1 MRRLNVLMIMQQVI
15 LLLACA
21 VLAGIAIYAK
31 DQMNETAGRTYVAKD
46 VTADILP
53 PPMYLVEARL
63 VVSEGLEGTLSPTE
77 TAQQIERLRNEYQAR
92 VKHWTDNP
100 PYGLERD
107 LLGRQ
112 HSAALDFLDAVQ
124 KQLLPPLQSGNQA
137 AAIQVLPEVHRL
149 FAVHR
154 EAVNASVT
162 SSTRFADESLKR
174 AESIGEM
181 ATLASMISFLLAAVI
196 TTLLF
201 LWVRRAVWRLVGDE
215 PAVIAEA
222 ARLAASGDFTQPF
235 RADYPESVAGS
246 LERMRV
252 EISRVVAMVRGNA
265 ESVASASTQISQG
278 NMDLSSRTEEQASAL
293 EETSA
298 TMEELGSTV
307 RNNADNARQANQ
319 LAQSASDV
327 AVRGGEVV
335 SQVVQTMK
343 GINDSSQRIA
353 DIIGTIDGIAF
364 QTNILALNAAVEAAR
379 AGEQGRG
386 FAVVAGEV
394 RSLAQRSAEAAKEI
408 KALIGTS
415 VERVGQGSELVDQ
428 AGRTMQ
434 EVVNSIRRVTDIVGE
449 ISAASNEQASGVAQ
463 VGQAVGQMDQAMQQ
477 NAALV
482 EENAAAAESL
492 KLQAQQLV
500 QAVAAFKLSA
510 AEGEVLQPLA
520 DTTPTQWK
528 ASARGEPSRKIG
540 GKRMESLAAGAAR
553 GSARV
558 AASTTPRTI
567 AGPSAAPKSASAGAP
582 AGGAAAAGDW
592 ESF

>member
-1 MRRLNVLMIMQQVI
+1 MRKLNHLMIFQQVV
-15 LLLACA
+15 LVVACA
-21 VLAGIAIYAK
+21 LLMGVALYAK
-31 DQMNETAGRTYVAKD
+31 NSMNTDAGQAFVAKD

-53 PPMYLVEARL
+53 PPMYLIESRL
-63 VVSEGLEGTLSPTE
+63 VVSQAVEGTLTPAEAVQSI
-77 TAQQIERLRNEYQAR
+77 ARLEKEYLAR
-92 VKHWTDNP
+92 ATYWKDNP
-100 PYGLERD
+100 PYGLEKD

-112 HSAALDFLDAVQ
+112 HSAGLDFLAAV
-124 KQLLPPLQSGNQA
+124 KTRVLPALEAGNKDA
-137 AAIQVLPEVHRL
+137 AAQALTDVHRL
-149 FAVHR
+149 YRLHR
-154 EAVNASVT
+154 EAVDATVKSAV
-162 SSTRFADESLKR
+162 RFAD
-174 AESIGEM
+174 
-181 ATLASMISFLLAAVI
+181 ASVANFKQTGDRSPLLAIATFIAAVLV

-201 LWVRRAVWRLVGDE
+201 LWTRRAVWHLVGDE
-215 PAVIAEA
+215 PAIIAA
-222 ARLAASGDFTQPF
+222 AAKQASEGDFTVAF
-235 RADYPESVAGS
+235 RSQYPGSVAAS

-252 EISRVVAMVRGNA
+252 EISKVVGLVRSNA
-265 ESVASASTQISQG
+265 ESVASASTQIAQG

-293 EETSA
+293 QQTSA

-327 AVRGGEVV
+327 AVRGGDVV
-335 SQVVQTMK
+335 GQVVQTMK

-408 KALIGTS
+408 KSLIGAS
-415 VERVGQGSELVDQ
+415 VERVNQGSSLVNQ
-428 AGRTMQ
+428 AGQTMQ

-449 ISAASNEQASGVAQ
+449 ITAASSEQASGVAQ

-492 KLQAQQLV
+492 KQQAQLLV
-500 QAVAAFKLSA
+500 QAVAAF
-510 AEGEVLQPLA
+510 
-520 DTTPTQWK
+520 
-528 ASARGEPSRKIG
+528 R
-540 GKRMESLAAGAAR
+540 LAAGEGEALRPVSVADKVQWAR
-553 GSARV
+553 PSGKPQPRRALGKNAGVSGMQAPRVGGSNPAK
-558 AASTTPRTI
+558 TL
-567 AGPSAAPKSASAGAP
+567 AAPSGPPKP
-582 AGGAAAAGDW
+582 ATAAAGTSDEW

>member
-1 MRRLNVLMIMQQVI
+1 MRRLNVLMTMQQVV
-15 LLLACA
+15 LLVACA
-21 VLAGIAIYAK
+21 ILAGIAIFAK
-31 DQMNETAGRTYVAKD
+31 DLMNESAARTYVAKD
-46 VTADILP
+46 VSADILP

-63 VVSEGLEGTLSPTE
+63 VVSEGLEGTLSPAE
-77 TAQQIERLRNEYQAR
+77 TAQQIDRLRNEYLAR

-100 PYGLERD
+100 PYGLEKD

-112 HSAALDFLDAVQ
+112 HSAGLEFLEAIR
-124 KQLLPPLQSGNQA
+124 KQFLVPLQAGNREAAQQA
-137 AAIQVLPEVHRL
+137 LPELHRL
-149 FAVHR
+149 FTAHRDAVS
-154 EAVNASVT
+154 VSVT
-162 SSTRFADESLKR
+162 SATRFAEDAQKR
-174 AESIGEM
+174 AESVGAG
-181 ATLASMISFLLAAVI
+181 ATLASIISFLLAAVI

-215 PAVIAEA
+215 LAVIAEA
-222 ARLAASGDFTQPF
+222 AKLAANGDFTRSF
-235 RADYPESVAGS
+235 RSEHPESVAGS

-252 EISRVVAMVRGNA
+252 EISRVVAMVRSNA
-265 ESVASASTQISQG
+265 ESVASASTQIAQG

-319 LAQSASDV
+319 LAQNASDV

-343 GINDSSQRIA
+343 GINESSQRIA

-415 VERVGQGSELVDQ
+415 VERVDQGSELVDQ

-500 QAVAAFKLSA
+500 QAVAAFKLTQG
-510 AEGEVLQPLA
+510 EGDVLQPLVEA
-520 DTTPTQWK
+520 SPMHRK
-528 ASARGEPSRKIG
+528 APARSELRSKIASP
-540 GKRMESLAAGAAR
+540 KREALASGAGGAAR
-553 GSARV
+553 GGASA
-558 AASTTPRTI
+558 SPRTI
-567 AGPSAAPKSASAGAP
+567 AGPTGAPK
-582 AGGAAAAGDW
+582 AAAAGAGGGGATGEW

>member
-1 MRRLNVLMIMQQVI
+1 MRRLNVLLLLQQVI

-21 VLAGIAIYAK
+21 VLVGIALYSK
-31 DQMNETAGRTYVAKD
+31 EQMNEAAGRTYVAKD

-63 VVSEGLEGTLSPTE
+63 VVSQGIEGTLSAAE
-77 TAQQIERLRNEYQAR
+77 TAQNIDRLRSEYQAR

-112 HSAALDFLDAVQ
+112 HSAGLDFLDAIS
-124 KQLLPPLQSGNQA
+124 KQVLPPLQAGNREAALQA
-137 AAIQVLPEVHRL
+137 LPEIHRL
-149 FAVHR
+149 YALHR
-154 EAVNASVT
+154 DGVDVTVKASM
-162 SSTRFADESLKR
+162 RFAEEAQTHAVSVGESSSLI
-174 AESIGEM
+174 SIV
-181 ATLASMISFLLAAVI
+181 SFLIAAVS

-222 ARLAASGDFTQPF
+222 AKQAANGDFSRPF
-235 RADYPESVAGS
+235 RSDHPESVAGS
-246 LERMRV
+246 LERMRL
-252 EISRVVAMVRGNA
+252 EISKVVLMVRGNA
-265 ESVASASTQISQG
+265 ESVASASTQIAQG

-510 AEGEVLQPLA
+510 GDGEVLQPLA
-520 DTTPTQWK
+520 DTAPTQWK
-528 ASARGEPSRKIG
+528 APARSEPSRKIG
-540 GKRMESLAAGAAR
+540 GKRMESLGSGSAGGAAR
-553 GSARV
+553 V
-558 AASTTPRTI
+558 ATSTTPRTI
-567 AGPSAAPKSASAGAP
+567 AGPSAAPKSASAGASS
-582 AGGAAAAGDW
+582 GSGAAGDW

>member
-1 MRRLNVLMIMQQVI
+1 VNV
-15 LLLACA
+15 
-21 VLAGIAIYAK
+21 
-31 DQMNETAGRTYVAKD
+31 RVA
-46 VTADILP
+46 A
-53 PPMYLVEARL
+53 
-63 VVSEGLEGTLSPTE
+63 
-77 TAQQIERLRNEYQAR
+77 
-92 VKHWTDNP
+92 
-100 PYGLERD
+100 
-107 LLGRQ
+107 
-112 HSAALDFLDAVQ
+112 
-124 KQLLPPLQSGNQA
+124 
-137 AAIQVLPEVHRL
+137 
-149 FAVHR
+149 
-154 EAVNASVT
+154 
-162 SSTRFADESLKR
+162 STRFAEEAQSRAVSVGES
-174 AESIGEM
+174 
-181 ATLASMISFLLAAVI
+181 ATVISMTSFLVAALV

-222 ARLAASGDFTQPF
+222 AKLAASGDFT
-235 RADYPESVAGS
+235 RAFSSDHPDSVAGS
-246 LERMRV
+246 LERMRN
-252 EISRVVAMVRGNA
+252 EISRVVSMVRGNA
-265 ESVASASTQISQG
+265 ESVASASTQIAQG
-278 NMDLSSRTEEQASAL
+278 NMDLSSRTEQQASAL
-293 EETSA
+293 QETSA

-343 GINDSSQRIA
+343 GINESSQRIA

-415 VERVGQGSELVDQ
+415 VERVDQGSELVDQ

-500 QAVAAFKLSA
+500 QAVAAFKLSQG
-510 AEGEVLQPLA
+510 EGEFLQALG
-520 DTTPTQWK
+520 DTTQTQWK
-528 ASARGEPSRKIG
+528 APKRSEQGRKIASARLGSVG
-540 GKRMESLAAGAAR
+540 SGSAASAAR
-553 GSARV
+553 VSA
-558 AASTTPRTI
+558 AAAPRHI
-567 AGPSAAPKSASAGAP
+567 AGPSGTSKPAPAAA
-582 AGGAAAAGDW
+582 AGGASGDW

>member
-1 MRRLNVLMIMQQVI
+1 M
-15 LLLACA
+15 
-21 VLAGIAIYAK
+21 
-31 DQMNETAGRTYVAKD
+31 
-46 VTADILP
+46 
-53 PPMYLVEARL
+53 
-63 VVSEGLEGTLSPTE
+63 
-77 TAQQIERLRNEYQAR
+77 
-92 VKHWTDNP
+92 
-100 PYGLERD
+100 
-107 LLGRQ
+107 
-112 HSAALDFLDAVQ
+112 
-124 KQLLPPLQSGNQA
+124 
-137 AAIQVLPEVHRL
+137 
-149 FAVHR
+149 
-154 EAVNASVT
+154 
-162 SSTRFADESLKR
+162 RFAEEAQTHAVSVGESASLI
-174 AESIGEM
+174 SIV
-181 ATLASMISFLLAAVI
+181 SFLIAAVS

-222 ARLAASGDFTQPF
+222 AKQAANGDFSQPF
-235 RADYPESVAGS
+235 RSDHPESVAGS
-246 LERMRV
+246 LERMRL
-252 EISRVVAMVRGNA
+252 EISKVVMMVRGNA
-265 ESVASASTQISQG
+265 ESVASASTQIAQG

-510 AEGEVLQPLA
+510 GEGEVLHPLA
-520 DTTPTQWK
+520 DTAPTQWK
-528 ASARGEPSRKIG
+528 APARSEPSRKIG
-540 GKRMESLAAGAAR
+540 GKRMESLAAGTAG

-567 AGPSAAPKSASAGAP
+567 AGPSAASKSASAGAP

>member
-1 MRRLNVLMIMQQVI
+1 MRRLNVLLILQQAV

-21 VLAGIAIYAK
+21 VLAGIAIYYK
-31 DQMNETAGRTYVAKD
+31 DQMNQAAGRTFVAKD

-63 VVSEGLEGTLSPTE
+63 VLSQGIEGTLTPAE
-77 TAQQIERLRNEYQAR
+77 TVQQIDRLRNEYLAR

-112 HSAALDFLDAVQ
+112 HSAGVDFLEAISKQALPALQAGNRDAVV
-124 KQLLPPLQSGNQA
+124 QA
-137 AAIQVLPEVHRL
+137 LPEIHRL
-149 FAVHR
+149 YLLHR
-154 EAVNASVT
+154 DGVNVSVAA
-162 SSTRFADESLKR
+162 STRFAEEAQSRAVGVGES
-174 AESIGEM
+174 
-181 ATLASMISFLLAAVI
+181 ATLVSISSFLVAALV

-222 ARLAASGDFTQPF
+222 AKLAASGDFTRSF
-235 RADYPESVAGS
+235 RSDHPDSVAGS

-252 EISRVVAMVRGNA
+252 EISKVVSMVRGNA
-265 ESVASASTQISQG
+265 ESVASASTQIAQG
-278 NMDLSSRTEEQASAL
+278 NMDLSSRTEQQASAL
-293 EETSA
+293 QETSA

-343 GINDSSQRIA
+343 GINESSQRIA

-415 VERVGQGSELVDQ
+415 VERVDQGSELVDQ

-500 QAVAAFKLSA
+500 QAVAAFKLSQG
-510 AEGEVLQPLA
+510 EGEVLQALG
-520 DTTPTQWK
+520 DHSTTQWQAPK
-528 ASARGEPSRKIG
+528 RPDAGRKIASARLGSIG
-540 GKRMESLAAGAAR
+540 SGSSGGAAR
-553 GSARV
+553 VPG
-558 AASTTPRTI
+558 AASPRHI
-567 AGPSAAPKSASAGAP
+567 AGPTGPSKPAAATA
-582 AGGAAAAGDW
+582 AGGGGSGDW